1 MCLIIF
7 VQYSMIM
14 AFLVFLM
21 KLFLLLY
28 YLCRMRTLR
37 PMMMTLKVKMRKTIE
52 VKIRAILAMKLK
64 RKMMEGIR
72 GCCKESL
79 ECRVRLL
86 KVRSRFKLVLMG
98 LFLSQAYCTICS
110 EFNVKGHLRRNY
122 TFSFLRMKTPEIQ
135 LLNLFQSPSML
146 TL

>member
-1 MCLIIF
+1 
-7 VQYSMIM
+7 MIM

-64 RKMMEGIR
+64 RKMMEGI
-72 GCCKESL
+72 
-79 ECRVRLL
+79 
-86 KVRSRFKLVLMG
+86 
-98 LFLSQAYCTICS
+98 
-110 EFNVKGHLRRNY
+110 
-122 TFSFLRMKTPEIQ
+122 
-135 LLNLFQSPSML
+135 
-146 TL
+146 